1 MYEERKTQ
9 FEKRI
14 KSIIDYAQNDTVC
27 RSRQLLRY
35 FGETETDDCHQ
46 CDVCLT
52 HQDTS
57 QSYKDAYNQALK
69 TIKALLADGEKHS
82 ITELNKIVLN
92 QEAKD
97 EAMEYLVNEE
107 VIKVEL
113 NNIFLKK

>member
-1 MYEERKTQ
+1 M
-9 FEKRI
+9 
-14 KSIIDYAQNDTVC
+14 
-27 RSRQLLRY
+27 
-35 FGETETDDCHQ
+35 FGTSS
-46 CDVCLT
+46 
-52 HQDTS
+52 TS

-69 TIKALLADGEKHS
+69 AIKTLLADGEKHS

-113 NNIFLKK
+113 NNIF

>member
-1 MYEERKTQ
+1 VDDRQTADAVWLQRRKRAEQTTER
-9 FEKRI
+9 R
-14 KSIIDYAQNDTVC
+14 
-27 RSRQLLRY
+27 RQKCM
-35 FGETETDDCHQ
+35 EQT
-46 CDVCLT
+46 
-52 HQDTS
+52 
-57 QSYKDAYNQALK
+57 
-69 TIKALLADGEKHS
+69 ADGEKHS

>member
-1 MYEERKTQ
+1 
-9 FEKRI
+9 
-14 KSIIDYAQNDTVC
+14 VC
-27 RSRQLLRY
+27 
-35 FGETETDDCHQ
+35 
-46 CDVCLT
+46 
-52 HQDTS
+52 
-57 QSYKDAYNQALK
+57 QALK